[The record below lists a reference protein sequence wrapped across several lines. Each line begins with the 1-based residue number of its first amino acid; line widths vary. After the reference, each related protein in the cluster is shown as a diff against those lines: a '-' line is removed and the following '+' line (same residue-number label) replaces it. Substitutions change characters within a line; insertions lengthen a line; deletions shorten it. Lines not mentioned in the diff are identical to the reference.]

1 MTKEKYQLKFFT
13 EYYQFYLSDKDS
25 KSQTDSDNF
34 WTPQA
39 SADRM
44 AVETGLLGISVGK
57 YAEIDVEIN
66 ILETQNNERDF
77 DEFEHIVE
85 ASIDVPS
92 GVLLVKDCTG
102 FEVQLALQLA
112 PQTYAVRCYSAKLS
126 SIENDVGDDFYVI
139 EIWASDKIGRKVLRR
154 FTGEKI

>member
-1 MTKEKYQLKFFT
+1 MNGNKKHQLKFFT
-13 EYYQFYLSDKDS
+13 EYYQFYILDKDS

-39 SADRM
+39 DTDKM
-44 AVETGLLGISVGK
+44 AVEEGLLGITVGK
-57 YAEIDVEIN
+57 YAEIDVEVN
-66 ILETQNNERDF
+66 VLETQNNGRNF

-85 ASIDVPS
+85 ASIEIPS

-126 SIENDVGDDFYVI
+126 SIQGDEGDDFYVI
-139 EIWASDKIGRKVLRR
+139 EIWASSKIERKVLKQ
-154 FTGEKI
+154 FTV